1 MIFHVT
7 ETFFFLGLRMKNLTA
22 LDRGGSELYT
32 KGKNLELR
40 VQSKTLPL
48 RLGDLSKAMELSK
61 GPGCPSPVY
70 VEPTQ

>member
-1 MIFHVT
+1 
-7 ETFFFLGLRMKNLTA
+7 MKNLTA

-32 KGKNLELR
+32 KGKNLEHR